1 MRINRKGEALRQ
13 PAGRRSSLT
22 RALAA
27 AFALCALC
35 ALAGCGQA
43 QVASDSP
50 RLADV
55 RLSASSSMTEASQ
68 SVEIRLVFDQ
78 GVSVAANAADDFEV
92 LLNGGPLDGSAVA
105 LDVRGSADG
114 VTFVLHPASGASTAG
129 GKGTFFA
136 LYQSG
141 FSVAAK
147 RADGALPSVTGASG
161 SCAVLDGTVEGTLP
175 SGLAIEVVEERA
187 GSAAEDLPAQTVF
200 RVTSPALVRA
210 ITWFSPDG
218 GATKL
223 LKHNHAF
230 ADASAEDCAANL
242 AKVVGEASGLGI
254 SAKAAGDTVALTASA
269 VQDGQVL
276 DPVVVEGVGVEGG
289 TYDASQGAGEGV

>member
-13 PAGRRSSLT
+13 PAGCRSSLT

-27 AFALCALC
+27 ALALCALC

-43 QVASDSP
+43 QGASDSP

-147 RADGALPSVTGASG
+147 RADGAL
-161 SCAVLDGTVEGTLP
+161 AVRHGGV
-175 SGLAIEVVEERA
+175 R
-187 GSAAEDLPAQTVF
+187 
-200 RVTSPALVRA
+200 LVRRA
-210 ITWFSPDG
+210 RRDG
-218 GATKL
+218 
-223 LKHNHAF
+223 
-230 ADASAEDCAANL
+230 
-242 AKVVGEASGLGI
+242 
-254 SAKAAGDTVALTASA
+254 
-269 VQDGQVL
+269 
-276 DPVVVEGVGVEGG
+276 
-289 TYDASQGAGEGV
+289 